1 MHAFVGPRV
10 QPAVGASSPTGGG
23 QILIAAPPFRAGNRP
38 GSANLRYGWLVTR
51 IGYAFLTLTFVVACQ
66 QDNQAV
72 VKKLDDISRRL
83 AVIEAKLG
91 NAPGAGAGAAGAQAP
106 RPTRRQPDPS
116 AIYAVPVGESASI
129 GSKLAKVTIVE
140 AFTFT

>member
-1 MHAFVGPRV
+1 
-10 QPAVGASSPTGGG
+10 
-23 QILIAAPPFRAGNRP
+23 
-38 GSANLRYGWLVTR
+38 VTR

-91 NAPGAGAGAAGAQAP
+91 NAPGAGAGAAAQPP
-106 RPTRRQPDPS
+106 RPSRRGPDPS
-116 AIYAVPVGESASI
+116 AVYAVPVGESASI